1 VSVRIL
7 AFSDLHRD
15 RRRAAKLAEMA
26 GEADV
31 VVGAGDFASFRLG
44 LDRTIDALRP
54 IGVPTVL
61 VPGNNESDAAQGRA
75 SAGWPSAVVL
85 HGSGRV
91 IGGVPF
97 FGLGG
102 GVPPTPFP
110 WSFDLSEEEARARLA
125 ECPPDAVLVVHSPPR
140 GYVDEAFGRHLG
152 SEAILTAIEDRHPR
166 VALCGH
172 IHQAWGQEARIGSTS
187 VINVGPDGRFVDV

>member
-1 VSVRIL
+1 MRIL

-26 GEADV
+26 TEADV

-54 IGVPTVL
+54 IEAPTVL
-61 VPGNNESDAAQGRA
+61 VPGNNESDDALWRT

-85 HGSGRV
+85 HGSGRD

-110 WSFDLSEEEARARLA
+110 WSFDLSEDEAEARLA
-125 ECPPDAVLVVHSPPR
+125 DCPVQAVLVVHSPPR

-152 SEAILTAIEDRHPR
+152 SEAILRVIEAKKPRLAI
-166 VALCGH
+166 CGH
-172 IHQAWGQEARIGSTS
+172 IHQAWGQEA
-187 VINVGPDGRFVDV
+187 VVGDTRVVNAGPEGLFLEV

>member
-1 VSVRIL
+1 MRIL

-15 RRRAAKLAEMA
+15 RRRATNLAEMA
-26 GEADV
+26 SDADV

-54 IGVPTVL
+54 IDVPTVL
-61 VPGNNESDAAQGRA
+61 VPGNNESDNALWRA
-75 SAGWPSAVVL
+75 SGGWPNAVVL

-110 WSFDLSEEEARARLA
+110 WSFDLSEEEAEARLA
-125 ECPPDAVLVVHSPPR
+125 DCPQDAVLVVHSPPR
-140 GYVDEAFGRHLG
+140 GHVDEAFGRHLG
-152 SEAILTAIEDRHPR
+152 SEAILGVIEAKRPR
-166 VALCGH
+166 LVICGH
-172 IHQAWGQEARIGSTS
+172 IHQAWGQEARVGETR
-187 VINVGPDGRFVDV
+187 VLNVGPNGLFLDV